1 MFNKITCAA
10 VAAMGL
16 ASFAGLGMSPAA
28 AQQYPVRPITAVVAA
43 AAGGYAD
50 AVARI
55 IADKVGTL
63 LKQNIV
69 IENRGGAAGNLGAKL
84 VATAA
89 PDGYTMLVTTTALAI
104 NETLYKN
111 RGYTSADLKAVSIS
125 ASAPEVIVAH
135 PSNPAKNV
143 AELVKQN
150 KTLTYGSAGVG
161 TGSYIAA
168 EYLFKV
174 LAKIDTIHVPFPGG
188 APAINAILGNHIP
201 VLAATAPPLIS
212 PITQGSLRGLGVA
225 SAKRMALL
233 PSVPTYGEQGFPNF
247 YASSWVGFF
256 LPAKTDPKIVE
267 KLNAAFNDA
276 LNDPAVLARLKPLGV
291 EVFRRSTAD
300 TAKFFASEVT
310 SWGKMVSTLKLSV
323 N

>member
-1 MFNKITCAA
+1 MFRRQFQSVIMLAG
-10 VAAMGL
+10 VAAL
-16 ASFAGLGMSPAA
+16 ALSGADPAA

-55 IADKVGTL
+55 IAEKLGTRL
-63 LKQNIV
+63 GQNV
-69 IENRGGAAGNLGAKL
+69 VVENRGGAAGNIGAKA
-84 VATAA
+84 VASAT

-104 NETLYKN
+104 NETLYKH
-111 RGYTSADLKAVSIS
+111 RGYSAADLKAASI
-125 ASAPEVIVAH
+125 AVSAPEVIVAH

-150 KTLTYGSAGVG
+150 KTITYGSAGVG

-174 LAKIDTIHVPFPGG
+174 LAKVDTIHVPFPGG
-188 APAINAILGNHIP
+188 APAINALLGNHIP

-212 PITQGSLRGLGVA
+212 PINRGAMRGLGVA
-225 SAKRMALL
+225 AAKRMALL
-233 PSVPTYGEQGFPNF
+233 PTVPTYGEQGFPNF
-247 YASSWVGFF
+247 YAASWVGFF
-256 LPAKTDPKIVE
+256 LPAKTPPAIIE
-267 KLNAAFNDA
+267 KLNHEINEA
-276 LNDPAVLARLKPLGV
+276 LNDPQVQARLKPLGV
-291 EVFRRSTAD
+291 ELFRRSTAD
-300 TAKFFASEVT
+300 TAKFFDSEVAT
-310 SWGKMVSTLKLSV
+310 WGKMVTTLGFSV